1 MPYEGL
7 WYLLALSIFV
17 EAVTEAFKSLSPRI
31 NGPSS
36 RLLAFVVS
44 LVVCLAA
51 RVGIMGLI
59 GVSIKYP
66 VVDHVLTGI
75 IVSRGSNVA
84 HDLISKA
91 RTKKPEQ
98 PA

>member
-7 WYLLALSIFV
+7 WYLVALSIFI

-31 NGPSS
+31 GGPSS
-36 RLLAFVVS
+36 RLLSFVVS
-44 LVVCLAA
+44 IVVCLAA

-66 VVDHVLTGI
+66 IVDHVLTGI
-75 IVSRGSNVA
+75 IVARGANVA

-91 RTKKPEQ
+91 RAKKPTQ